1 MKSCFKNLSVKHLN
15 VASARAQPSTDLSTL
30 ACNDKFFSTSC
41 RVLSELI
48 MNVQTMLIALSTLL
62 KGMAVLCY

>member
-30 ACNDKFFSTSC
+30 TCNDKFFSTSC